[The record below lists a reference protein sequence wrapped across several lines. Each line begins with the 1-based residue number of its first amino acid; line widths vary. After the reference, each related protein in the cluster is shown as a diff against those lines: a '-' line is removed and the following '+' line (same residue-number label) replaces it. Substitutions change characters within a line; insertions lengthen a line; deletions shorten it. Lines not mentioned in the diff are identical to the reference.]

1 MKQCPWLPLVP
12 KGLGKRSEVRSE
24 TDSGRLSVRLCIPSA
39 LKSFLFYHLCVQVG
53 NVAVIIVPY
62 SRKGNSAKNMTK
74 QAYLQCVFY

>member
-24 TDSGRLSVRLCIPSA
+24 TDSGRFSVRLCIPSA

-53 NVAVIIVPY
+53 NVTVIILY
-62 SRKGNSAKNMTK
+62 SSKGNCKNMTK